1 MIVVLGSV
9 QVQEGKLQEALTLSQ
24 EHVLR
29 SREEPGC
36 IEHGVSQ
43 NAENAGRL
51 VFVERWD
58 SMQSLQAH
66 FAVPASRSFA
76 KELAELASAPATMA
90 LYEASQ
96 IAPSGK
102 RAA

>member
-29 SREEPGC
+29 SRAEPGC

-43 NAENAGRL
+43 DAESAGRL

-66 FAVPASRSFA
+66 FAVPASRAFA
-76 KELAELASAPATMA
+76 RELAGLATAPPTMA
-90 LYEASQ
+90 LYEASP
-96 IAPSGK
+96 ITPSGK